1 LVATILVDAVVV
13 TECWRRLNAGDSMLM
28 IALGLAFGELSAIC
42 IWTIFART
50 RSRLRWLFAYLCA
63 ALAAVLVAPPFAA
76 PPYVDLVK
84 VVVGFALLF
93 WLHVSLVLACL
104 WVAKQFRF
112 SYAYAASDASTPW
125 QLSMLQLLVVTTV
138 MAVTLGLYTKTR
150 LFEGKE
156 LALVSLWCVNNAV
169 LAACG
174 VMCRSIKRHIAL
186 RFAILVAVA
195 IGSCVILHIL
205 FTALGSVSSG
215 DMWKFIAAQII
226 QAIVLFI
233 WMECVPIVPTP
244 GASPEAIN
252 REPTSAV
259 ADVE

>member
-1 LVATILVDAVVV
+1 MLAPFERWRFDANDCVGPGI
-13 TECWRRLNAGDSMLM
+13 RRTQRRMHLDYICPHKEPTS
-28 IALGLAFGELSAIC
+28 LAVRLFV
-42 IWTIFART
+42 
-50 RSRLRWLFAYLCA
+50 RST
-63 ALAAVLVAPPFAA
+63 AAVLVAPPFAA

-93 WLHVSLVLACL
+93 WLHVSLALACL

-138 MAVTLGLYTKTR
+138 MAVTLGLYTKTH

-174 VMCRSIKRHIAL
+174 VMCRSIKHHIAL

-205 FTALGSVSSG
+205 FTALGSVR
-215 DMWKFIAAQII
+215 
-226 QAIVLFI
+226 QAICGNL
-233 WMECVPIVPTP
+233 
-244 GASPEAIN
+244 
-252 REPTSAV
+252 
-259 ADVE
+259 